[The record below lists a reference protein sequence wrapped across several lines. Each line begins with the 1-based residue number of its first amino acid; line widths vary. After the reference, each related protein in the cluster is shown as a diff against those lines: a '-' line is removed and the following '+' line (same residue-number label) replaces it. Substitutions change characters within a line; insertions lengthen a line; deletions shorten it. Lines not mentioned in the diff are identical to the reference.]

1 METYNL
7 YNKGIDQSAILT
19 VNRYKNGNVKNW
31 RLWTNLGLFL
41 ADNKTSILVIIDLFK
56 VWDFKN

>member
-19 VNRYKNGNVKNW
+19 VNRYKNG
-31 RLWTNLGLFL
+31 
-41 ADNKTSILVIIDLFK
+41 K